1 MTVSEAD
8 HNSEI
13 KKLSE
18 LMKGIRFAMF
28 TTVEED
34 GTLHS
39 RPMAT
44 QEVEFDGD
52 LWFFTH
58 ISAPKVW
65 ETQQH
70 RQVSVTFEDPGKNK
84 FISTSG
90 VAQLILDREKMQQLW
105 KPALKVFFG
114 QGLED
119 PDLGL
124 IKVSVEKA
132 EYWDSAPTALGRAFN
147 FAKAYITKDASSLGD
162 HAKLELK

>member
-1 MTVSEAD
+1 MTEAD
-8 HNSEI
+8 HSSEI
-13 KKLSE
+13 KKLGE
-18 LMKGIRFAMF
+18 LIKGIKFAML

-34 GTLHS
+34 GSLHS

-58 ISAPKVW
+58 VSSPKVW
-65 ETQQH
+65 ESQQH
-70 RQVSVTFEDPGKNK
+70 RQVSVTFEDPVKSK

-90 VAQLILDREKMQQLW
+90 VAQLIRDRAKMKELW
-105 KPALKVFFG
+105 TPVLNVFFK
-114 QGLED
+114 QGLDD

-132 EYWDSAPTALGRAFN
+132 EYWDSAPTAIGRAFN
-147 FAKAYITKDASSLGD
+147 LAKAYITKDSSKLGD
-162 HAKLELK
+162 HAKVDLR